1 MNCTP
6 EEYCDA
12 TGRISKTPVDFRNE
26 LVRVPMTDCMIKA
39 TGQRGKC
46 CIDPDYTD
54 PWPVGRTGQYVADE
68 LNAVFDDG
76 SYKPDRVKGGNVK
89 RQTQVRTQVGANTNQ
104 IITRVAPPRR
114 NIARR
119 QSSIAQ
125 QPTSESRNFPT
136 VIQSSQPIQNSAFQ
150 NHPKCGLRNLVRKL
164 KIV

>member
-12 TGRISKTPVDFRNE
+12 TGRISKTPVDTKNE

-68 LNAVFDDG
+68 LNAIFDDG
-76 SYKPDRVKGGNVK
+76 SYKPDRQKGGNVK
-89 RQTQVRTQVGANTNQ
+89 RQTQARNQVAANTNQ
-104 IITRVAPPRR
+104 VITRVAPPRR

-119 QSSIAQ
+119 QSNIAQ
-125 QPTSESRNFPT
+125 QPSSENRNFPS
-136 VIQSSQPIQNSAFQ
+136 VIQAGQNSGFK
-150 NHPKCGLRNLVRKL
+150 NHPTCGVRNLVSAL
-164 KIV
+164 KFYK